1 MFLLL
6 SGSLTAAFHPAKLF
20 AVYRSHTT
28 RHTFSLLLHGWS
40 QAEHVTWP
48 GLVRLLF
55 SGLKESQGRVAMGS
69 TQGQDGEQE
78 MEFWKIFLKTHGLVV
93 GVVKGLGGRGEE
105 EPKAAIEVTWAARWV
120 VLLFTGV
127 RSPTRLDP
135 FSVTETTKCRLC
147 FLVSVQMFLGPFY
160 SPLKEAREVG
170 LPPGLA
176 CVSGVS
182 NMEYLSATAGSAW
195 SSSTWLVS
203 TAWLEPRGKGQN
215 KTTPTTHIRPSWSP
229 FSAAFFSV
237 QWVAHLPLK

>member
-1 MFLLL
+1 MCMRIRVDTKNNYFRPNHFHLAKYCSACFPCAISYCLGRNTLKEGCLVFMFLLL

-20 AVYRSHTT
+20 AVYRSRTT

-40 QAEHVTWP
+40 QAVHVIWP

-93 GVVKGLGGRGEE
+93 GVVKGFGGRGEE

-127 RSPTRLDP
+127 RSRTRLDP

-147 FLVSVQMFLGPFY
+147 FLVSVQMFLGPFF
-160 SPLKEAREVG
+160 SPQKEAREVG

-182 NMEYLSATAGSAW
+182 SMEYLS
-195 SSSTWLVS
+195 
-203 TAWLEPRGKGQN
+203 E
-215 KTTPTTHIRPSWSP
+215 
-229 FSAAFFSV
+229 
-237 QWVAHLPLK
+237 